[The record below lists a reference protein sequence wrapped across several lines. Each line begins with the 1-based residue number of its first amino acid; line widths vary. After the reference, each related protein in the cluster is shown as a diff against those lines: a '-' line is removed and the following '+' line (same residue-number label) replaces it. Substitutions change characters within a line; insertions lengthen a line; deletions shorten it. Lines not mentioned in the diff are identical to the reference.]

1 MGPRKKLIVRLDLQ
15 QMRNVLTLVFQLNAT
30 FLTCIF
36 IKNENIIYYQCI
48 NNSQKKTKTVLE
60 RKIAPI
66 NEKIIKSNQEK
77 YGLRGGELRNMVP

>member
-15 QMRNVLTLVFQLNAT
+15 QMRDVLILVFQLNAT

-48 NNSQKKTKTVLE
+48 NNSQKKTVLE

-77 YGLRGGELRNMVP
+77 YGLKGGGLRNMVP

>member
-1 MGPRKKLIVRLDLQ
+1 MHKQQSKK
-15 QMRNVLTLVFQLNAT
+15 
-30 FLTCIF
+30 
-36 IKNENIIYYQCI
+36 
-48 NNSQKKTKTVLE
+48 KKKTVLE

>member
-48 NNSQKKTKTVLE
+48 NNSQKKTVLE

-77 YGLRGGELRNMVP
+77 YGLKGGELRNMVP